1 MGKANI
7 SNKHKQLA
15 ATTIMQSLTFIS
27 VLYVTAL
34 QFTITCIVSESVK
47 TLHFFLILY
56 NWKWN
61 TQPLNQ
67 SKTSQSFL
75 LFFNINITGSGTLNH

>member
-34 QFTITCIVSESVK
+34 QFTITCIVSEIVK
-47 TLHFFLILY
+47 TLHFF
-56 NWKWN
+56 
-61 TQPLNQ
+61 
-67 SKTSQSFL
+67 
-75 LFFNINITGSGTLNH
+75 